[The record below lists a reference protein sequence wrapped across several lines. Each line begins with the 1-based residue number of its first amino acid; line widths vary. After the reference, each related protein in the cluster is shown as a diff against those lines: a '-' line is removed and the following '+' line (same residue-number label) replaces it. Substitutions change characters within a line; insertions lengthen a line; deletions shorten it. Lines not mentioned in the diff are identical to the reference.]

1 MTDDPTVILGSPA
14 PPAVALVRDFVNTIE
29 WEQDRDT
36 WTSPG
41 DLEAWFADRARTPVS
56 GLRQTDVVVARR
68 IREGLR
74 SMLLRNAGHEALAAS
89 MDDFNDALGTVPMR
103 LHATVDGTFVL
114 AAQHRSGLS
123 AGLATVLDAVAAA
136 QGDGSWPRL
145 KACSRDE
152 CRWAYYDG
160 SRNSAARWCSMAG
173 CGNYVKMLRRNSGE
187 DAAEA
192 ELVPAARVA
201 TLVDVAMLADVS
213 IKTVSNVVTGA
224 VRVSAPTRARVEA
237 AIVEL
242 GYVPNMAAR
251 ALRRGR
257 VE

>member
-1 MTDDPTVILGSPA
+1 MTDDPTLILGSPA
-14 PPAVALVRDFVNTIE
+14 PQAVALVRDFVNTIE

-36 WTSPG
+36 WISPS
-41 DLEAWFADRARTPVS
+41 DLEAWFADRARAPVS
-56 GLRQTDVVVARR
+56 GLRPSDVVVARR

-74 SMLLRNAGHEALAAS
+74 SMLLRNAGHEPLAAS
-89 MDDFNDALGTVPMR
+89 MDDFNEALGAVPMHLR
-103 LHATVDGTFVL
+103 AAADGTFTL
-114 AAQHRSGLS
+114 GAERGSGII

-192 ELVPAARVA
+192 ELVPTTRVA

-213 IKTVSNVVTGA
+213 IKTASNVVTGA
-224 VRVSAPTRARVEA
+224 VRVAAPTRARVER

-242 GYVPNMAAR
+242 GYVPNLAAR
-251 ALRRGR
+251 ALRRAR